1 MAKRKNRE
9 KVSVDGAEQELVA
22 PILGDMLR
30 DAGYASSASPKA
42 HPPDP
47 EPELTKETGQKTCG
61 GEMPDLAK
69 SGKLV
74 LRRERKGR
82 RGKTVTVL
90 TGNSLPAGSLE
101 SLAKAMRKGLGC
113 GSRVEGETIVLQ
125 GEIADRASE
134 WLRQR
139 GARNVVCG

>member
-30 DAGYASSASPKA
+30 DAGYVSPTSSKAQSPGTG
-42 HPPDP
+42 PD
-47 EPELTKETGQKTCG
+47 EKKETSQRMSG
-61 GEMPDLAK
+61 GEMPDLTK

-113 GSRVEGETIVLQ
+113 GSKVEGETIVLQ
-125 GEIADRASE
+125 GDIPDRASE